1 MAVDKS
7 LDPFFGG
14 DDFDMSPEGL
24 MLVEEEMASPE
35 SLVTELDD
43 GGVEIDFDPMAPEGD
58 VGERFESNLAEY
70 IEDDELRSIAIDLIS
85 KFDADRSSRS
95 DWEQTYEQGLDQL
108 GLEIEDRT
116 TPWAGACGVFHPML
130 SEAVVRFQ
138 SQTIQEIMPA
148 QGPVKCHVWGTFSP
162 ERDKQSK
169 RVQQYLNYQLLE
181 VMTEYRSET
190 EKLLF
195 SLPLAGSAFRKIYFD
210 PSLGRPTS
218 MFVPAED
225 FVVSYNEADLAQAER
240 YTHVMN
246 RSTNQIR
253 KLQVSGFYRDVELT
267 PSHIEEDIVTD
278 KYLDIGGVKPSWDKD
293 ERHQLLEMHADLDLP
308 GFEDGDGVA
317 LPYVITI
324 EKGNSTVLSIY
335 RNWTEDD
342 PHRIKK
348 QHFVHYGYVPG
359 IGFYNLGL
367 IHMIGGLAKSATSL
381 LRQLVDAGTLSN
393 LPGGLKTRGLRIKG
407 DDTPIMPGE
416 FRDVDVPGGA
426 IRDNITFLPYK
437 EPSSVLYQ
445 LLGNIV
451 EEGRRFAS
459 MADMKIA
466 DMNQEAPVGTT
477 LAIMERAMKV
487 QSAIQ
492 ARIHASLKQEYKILS
507 EIIRDYTDPEYPYE
521 TDEGEGIKV
530 EDFDDRIDVVPVSDP
545 NASSMAQRIMQY
557 QAALQLAAQAPNLYD
572 MPLLHRQMMELI
584 GIPNAD
590 KVVPDTDEV
599 PPKDPVSENQDILTM
614 SPVKAY
620 EYQDHDA
627 HMRVHMVLKSDPQM
641 AQEVQN
647 SPAGGAVMGAL
658 DAHVREHLAFI
669 FRRQI
674 EEELGVPLPP
684 VDQPLPEDV
693 EKRLSTLVAEA
704 ADQLTGKK
712 QQQQQAQQQAQQQQD
727 PIIQQREREL
737 GIRESE
743 VQRKQQ
749 ADTAKQQIE
758 QQKLA
763 ADQQQ
768 DAAELELEREKL
780 ALDET
785 ELMIKTQID
794 REQFEAL
801 QEAEGYKHEVDQ
813 KERKADREDKRGKEF
828 LEQQERE
835 ADREADGYKTALDLE
850 QRERDRKSK
859 GE

>member
-1 MAVDKS
+1 MPIDKPM
-7 LDPFFGG
+7 DPFFNQ
-14 DDFDMSPEGL
+14 DDFEIGSGGFTVAEKDTPSDEPTLTETEDGG
-24 MLVEEEMASPE
+24 MLVDFNPVGSSVNGDGAS
-35 SLVTELDD
+35 
-43 GGVEIDFDPMAPEGD
+43 
-58 VGERFESNLAEY
+58 FESNLAEHV
-70 IEDDELRSIAIDLIS
+70 EDGELNSIALDLIS
-85 KFDADRSSRS
+85 KFDSDKSSRG
-95 DWEQTYEQGLDQL
+95 DWEQTYKEGLDYL
-108 GLEIEDRT
+108 GLESEDRT

-148 QGPVKCHVWGTFSP
+148 QGPVKTQVWGKFSP
-162 ERDKQSK
+162 ERDKQAK

-210 PSLGRPTS
+210 SSLGRPTS

-225 FVVSYNEADLAQAER
+225 FVVAFNEADLEQAER

-246 RSTNQIR
+246 RSTNQIK

-267 PSHIEEDIVTD
+267 PSNVETNAITD
-278 KYLDIGGVKPSWDKD
+278 KYIEIGGVRPSWDKD
-293 ERHQLLEMHADLDLP
+293 ERHQLLEMHVDMDLP
-308 GFEDGDGVA
+308 GFESPDEIA
-317 LPYVITI
+317 LPYVVTI
-324 EKGNSTVLSIY
+324 DKGNHTILSIY
-335 RNWTEDD
+335 RNWSEDD
-342 PHRIKK
+342 SHRTKK

-416 FRDVDVPGGA
+416 FRDVDVPGGV

-437 EPSSVLYQ
+437 EPSQVLYQ

-459 MADMKIA
+459 MADLNVA

-492 ARIHASLKQEYKILS
+492 ARIHASLKQEYKILAT
-507 EIIRDYTDPEYPYE
+507 IVRDYTSPAYPYE
-521 TDEGEGIKV
+521 TDEGEDIKA
-530 EDFDDRIDVVPVSDP
+530 EDFDDRIDVVPVSDT

-557 QAALQLAAQAPNLYD
+557 QAALQLAAQSPDLYD
-572 MPLLHRQMMELI
+572 LPLLHRQMMELI

-590 KVVPDTDEV
+590 KVVPNKDDV
-599 PPKDPVSENQDILTM
+599 LPKDPVSENQDMLIL
-614 SPVKAY
+614 SPVKVF

-627 HMRVHMVLKSDPQM
+627 HMRVHMAIKNDPDVSQ
-641 AQEVQN
+641 QIQN
-647 SPAGGAVMGAL
+647 SPNGQAVCGAM
-658 DAHVREHLAFI
+658 DAHIREHLAFI

-684 VDQPLPEDV
+684 SDEKLPENV
-693 EKRLSTLVAEA
+693 ERRLSVLVADA
-704 ADQLTGKK
+704 ADQMLGKK
-712 QQQQQAQQQAQQQQD
+712 QQQAQAEQAAQQQQD

-737 GIRESE
+737 AIQEQDA
-743 VQRKQQ
+743 QRKQQ
-749 ADTAKQQIE
+749 TDVARQQLE
-758 QQKLA
+758 EQKLA
-763 ADQQQ
+763 ANQQQ

-780 ALDET
+780 ASKERLGAAGLALDEQ
-785 ELMIKTQID
+785 ELISKTQADQQKEDIKTQ
-794 REQFEAL
+794 L
-801 QEAEGYKHEVDQ
+801 EGFKLGRDLGKDMDEGQ
-813 KERKADREDKRGKEF
+813 RKDEGEK
-828 LEQQERE
+828 
-835 ADREADGYKTALDLE
+835 DG
-850 QRERDRKSK
+850 
-859 GE
+859 